1 MPLLRP
7 FPLSTDAFMLSE
19 MLGSIFSSVGRQ
31 NYFVVHS
38 IVVCIVVALRLQ
50 GIQPVRIPSFW
61 LNTVSLRMEDIVDL
75 GETSECP
82 STQVP
87 AAAHF
92 DYPEEIFDGD
102 DPGPITPAAGHRGGR
117 AGGRLRAGR
126 SATISSQT
134 QAALPHKVRGP
145 NWTEPEMLVL
155 IGQKRIEWDGRHNSN
170 QPALAKFVYGTTAWR
185 AVLAGCMGV
194 VGFRAR
200 DTDQITNKWDGLI
213 KDYKKLKDYIES
225 SGSANWWGLSREEK
239 KELSK
244 TRKMSLEFS
253 EAMYMEMEAFV
264 GKRQIFGRAADVV
277 DTDRVAP
284 PMPRQFHRSTPPSRE
299 PSCVGV
305 GSPNASTTAMS
316 DSPTATTPCHDM
328 PGLTGRKRKSMGT
341 ENLVDFVKDF
351 NHEYLSRIQAQD
363 IDKRTWRSDVLAF
376 DTARE
381 ARISKHESLAANMD
395 QKFYE
400 LEVERTK
407 NLGNMTSALL
417 MLASSMDTLTR
428 YVFLPSLFLQ
438 PKSFKAIVFFVEL
451 QCGLGFGF

>member
-1 MPLLRP
+1 MHCRD
-7 FPLSTDAFMLSE
+7 FPCADKRA
-19 MLGSIFSSVGRQ
+19 
-31 NYFVVHS
+31 
-38 IVVCIVVALRLQ
+38 VCIPNFLH
-50 GIQPVRIPSFW
+50 
-61 LNTVSLRMEDIVDL
+61 NTACWKMEDIVDL
-75 GETSECP
+75 GESADCP

-87 AAAHF
+87 SRVNIDFA
-92 DYPEEIFDGD
+92 EEFFDGD
-102 DPGPITPAAGHRGGR
+102 YPGPFPAAAARRGGR
-117 AGGRLRAGR
+117 GGGRLRAGR
-126 SATISSQT
+126 SSTISSQS
-134 QAALPHKVRGP
+134 QAAAQHKVRGP

-155 IGQKRIEWDGRHNSN
+155 IGQKRIEWDARHNSN
-170 QPALAKFVYGTTAWR
+170 QPSLARFVYGTTAWK

-225 SGSANWWGLSREEK
+225 SGSANWWGMSREEK
-239 KELSK
+239 KDLSK
-244 TRKMSLEFS
+244 TRKMSMEFS
-253 EAMYMEMEAFV
+253 EAMYQEMEGFV

-284 PMPRQFHRSTPPSRE
+284 PVPRQFHRSSPPSRD
-299 PSCVGV
+299 PSCAGV
-305 GSPNASTTAMS
+305 GSPNASTTAAS
-316 DSPTATTPCHDM
+316 DSPTATTPGHDM
-328 PGLTGRKRKSMGT
+328 PGSTGRKRKSIGT

-363 IDKRTWRSDVLAF
+363 INKRTWRSDVLAF

-381 ARISKHESLAANMD
+381 ARIAKNESLAANMD

-428 YVFLPSLFLQ
+428 YVLLPSAFLLARH
-438 PKSFKAIVFFVEL
+438 FKEFVVSVGL
-451 QCGLGFGF
+451 QCG